1 MFKCSEMF
9 LITCTHFMDAPL
21 ILLHVNCIDMQTILN
36 GCICMTTVNLY
47 TCAYIYRQEYIN
59 PKFLNLD
66 MRWQTR

>member
-1 MFKCSEMF
+1 MFKCSKMF
-9 LITCTHFMDAPL
+9 LITCTHFMDVPL

-59 PKFLNLD
+59 PKFLNID